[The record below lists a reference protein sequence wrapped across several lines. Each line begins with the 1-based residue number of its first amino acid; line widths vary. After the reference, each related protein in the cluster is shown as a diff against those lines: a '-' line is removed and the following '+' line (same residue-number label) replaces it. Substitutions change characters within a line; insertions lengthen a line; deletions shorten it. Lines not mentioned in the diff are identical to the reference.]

1 MEQDHKCMLY
11 TFDVNRLLDQ
21 ADTFNVKYELL
32 SSVPERFCGLTTG
45 TRSNLV
51 CQLISAL
58 AALRK
63 VLEESFAR
71 NIVCRSHIV
80 VVIILFD
87 GSQRDWQK
95 YMKYT
100 VLSVQRFSIGSP
112 EDVTNISSRRCC
124 IERPLNTDMLHISFV
139 RNIFLFAS

>member
-1 MEQDHKCMLY
+1 MLY

-71 NIVCRSHIV
+71 NTVCRSHIV

-87 GSQRDWQK
+87 RSHK
-95 YMKYT
+95 
-100 VLSVQRFSIGSP
+100 
-112 EDVTNISSRRCC
+112 N
-124 IERPLNTDMLHISFV
+124 
-139 RNIFLFAS
+139 